1 MPIPN
6 KLAGLRPLL
15 SDQDVSTLT
24 GVAPGTL
31 AIWRSTGR
39 VDLPYIKLG
48 RKVAYKPED
57 VEAFL
62 EQNRRHHTSDESSE
76 EA

>member
-15 SDQDVSTLT
+15 NEQDVSTLT
-24 GVAPGTL
+24 GVASGTL
-31 AIWRSTGR
+31 AVWRSTGR

-48 RKVAYKPED
+48 RKVAYRPED
-57 VEAFL
+57 IEAFL
-62 EQNRRHHTSDESSE
+62 EHNRRKHTSESGAE
-76 EA
+76 GV

>member
-1 MPIPN
+1 MPVLSRLTGI
-6 KLAGLRPLL
+6 RPLL
-15 SDQDVSTLT
+15 SEQEVSSIT

-31 AIWRSTGR
+31 SVWRSTGR
-39 VDLPYIKLG
+39 VDLPFIKLG
-48 RKVAYKPED
+48 RKVAYRPED

-62 EQNRRHHTSDESSE
+62 ARNRRNHTSSSGQG